1 MGPLSPSPHPR
12 SGLSLPPGSPPP
24 PRDPRTRQRPRSPQT
39 SSAPQP
45 FRTLQPN
52 RRSVLGA
59 GLAGL
64 GAAGLAACGAGSGGK
79 ESLVVAIVS
88 NPQMQDAIS
97 LIDRFTEQHPDI
109 DVRFVSLPENEAR
122 AKITASVA
130 SGGGEF
136 DVVMISNY
144 ETPLWAPNGW
154 LTDLEPYIAKTDGYA
169 PDDFVPTIKDAL
181 TVDGSMYSV
190 PFYGESAFLVY
201 RQDLFAEA
209 GLTMP
214 EHPSWDDVRDFAS
227 TLHDPDAGMS
237 GIALRGLAGWGENLA
252 PMSTV
257 INTFGGCWFDMDWAP
272 QLSSPEVHDAVSMY
286 VDTLRSY
293 GQPGAATSGFGEC
306 LTRFSQGN
314 AAMWFDASSMVS
326 GVENPD
332 SSTVVSKTG
341 YALGP
346 TLETPYAGWLY
357 SWALAIPETSQKKDA
372 AWEFIAWMTHP
383 DYFQLVGNEVGW
395 EALPPGSRLSTYE
408 IPEYAELS
416 KNYAKPTLDSM
427 ENSTQENSMTVE
439 VPYDGLQNVVIPEF
453 QDLGTRVG
461 QQFSAAIAGQKSV
474 DEALKQSQGFAE
486 SVARTYGWEG

>member
-1 MGPLSPSPHPR
+1 MGRPRPPRTSRPPQPPRRSRSPRASRPPGTISPS
-12 SGLSLPPGSPPP
+12 
-24 PRDPRTRQRPRSPQT
+24 
-39 SSAPQP
+39 
-45 FRTLQPN
+45 

-59 GLAGL
+59 GLTAGL
-64 GAAGLAACGAGSGGK
+64 ASAGLAACGSGSGSGSGSGDR
-79 ESLVVAIVS
+79 ESIVVAIVS

-97 LIDRFTEQHPDI
+97 LIDHFTEQHPDI

-154 LTDLEPYIAKTDGYA
+154 LTDLEPYIAKTDGYQ

-201 RQDLFAEA
+201 REDLFEEA
-209 GLTMP
+209 GLEMP
-214 EHPSWDDVRDFAS
+214 AHPSWDDLRSFAS
-227 TLHDPDAGMS
+227 TLHDPEGGMS

-257 INTFGGCWFDMDWAP
+257 INTFGGCWFDMEWAP
-272 QLSSPEVHDAVSMY
+272 SLDSPEVHDAVSMY

-306 LTRFSQGN
+306 LTQFSQGN

-326 GVENPD
+326 GVENPS
-332 SSTVVSKTG
+332 SSTVVGKTG

-357 SWALAIPETSQKKDA
+357 AWSLAIPETSQKKDA

-383 DYFQLVGNEVGW
+383 DYFQLVGEELGW

-416 KNYAKPTLDSM
+416 ENYAEPTLDSM
-427 ENSTQENSMTVE
+427 ENATQENSMTQE
-439 VPYDGLQNVVIPEF
+439 VPYDGLQNVVVPEF

-474 DEALKQSQGFAE
+474 DEALEQSQGFAE

>member
-1 MGPLSPSPHPR
+1 MGHPRPHPR
-12 SGLSLPPGSPPP
+12 QAPGPVGPGAAAARPATPGAAASPPA
-24 PRDPRTRQRPRSPQT
+24 TSPRSPLR
-39 SSAPQP
+39 P
-45 FRTLQPN
+45 R

-59 GLAGL
+59 GLTAGL
-64 GAAGLAACGAGSGGK
+64 GATALAGCGAGGGGR
-79 ESLVVAIVS
+79 ESIVVAIVS

-97 LIDRFTEQHPDI
+97 LIDDFSQKHPDI
-109 DVRFVSLPENEAR
+109 DVQFVSLPENEAR

-130 SGGGEF
+130 TGGGEF

-144 ETPLWAPNGW
+144 ETPLWAPNDW
-154 LTDLEPYIAKTDGYA
+154 LTDLEPYIAKTDGYE
-169 PDDFVPTIKDAL
+169 PEDFVPTIKDAL

-201 RQDLFAEA
+201 RQDLFEEA
-209 GLTMP
+209 GLEMP
-214 EHPSWDDVRDFAS
+214 KRPSWEDLRSFAS
-227 TLHDPDAGMS
+227 TLHDPDSGMS
-237 GIALRGLAGWGENLA
+237 GIALRGLAGWGENIA

-257 INTFGGCWFDMDWAP
+257 LNTYGGCWFDLDWAP
-272 QLSSPEVHDAVSMY
+272 QLTSPEVREAISMY

-332 SSTVVSKTG
+332 SSTVVGKTG

-346 TLETPYAGWLY
+346 TQLTEYAGWLY
-357 SWALAIPETSQKKDA
+357 SWALAIPQTSEKKDA

-383 DYFQLVGNEVGW
+383 DYFQLVGEEIGW

-416 KNYAKPTLDSM
+416 KNYAEPTLDSM

-474 DEALKQSQGFAE
+474 DEALEQSQGFAE

>member
-1 MGPLSPSPHPR
+1 MGSHLQRPPR
-12 SGLSLPPGSPPP
+12 TSASSPPP
-24 PRDPRTRQRPRSPQT
+24 PSAGVAARTRASAARAAGSTPSAPTAARPRR
-39 SSAPQP
+39 
-45 FRTLQPN
+45 RT
-52 RRSVLGA
+52 VLGA

-64 GAAGLAACGAGSGGK
+64 GAAGLAGCGGGSGDR
-79 ESLVVAIVS
+79 ESIVVAIVS

-97 LIDRFTEQHPDI
+97 LIDHFTKQHPDI

-144 ETPLWAPNGW
+144 ETPLWAANGW
-154 LTDLEPYIAKTDGYA
+154 LTDLEPYIAGTDGYQ
-169 PDDFVPTIKDAL
+169 PEDFIPTIKDAL
-181 TVDGSMYSV
+181 TVDGAMHSV

-201 RQDLFAEA
+201 RQDLFDAA
-209 GLTMP
+209 GLEMP
-214 EHPSWDDVRDFAS
+214 ERPSWDELREFAEA
-227 TLHDPDAGMS
+227 LHDPDAGMT

-252 PMSTV
+252 PMNTV
-257 INTFGGCWFDMDWAP
+257 INTFGGRWFDMDWAP
-272 QLSSPEVHDAVSMY
+272 TLESPEVHEAVSTY
-286 VDTLRSY
+286 VDTVRTF
-293 GQPGAATSGFGEC
+293 GQPGAATSGFGDC
-306 LTRFSQGN
+306 LTLVSQGN
-314 AAMWFDASSMVS
+314 AAMWFDATSMVS
-326 GVENPD
+326 GIEDPR
-332 SSTVVSKTG
+332 SSTVVGKTG

-346 TLETPYAGWLY
+346 TELTESTSWLY
-357 SWALAIPETSQKKDA
+357 SWALAIPETSEKKDA

-383 DYFQLVGNEVGW
+383 DYFHLVGEEIGW

-416 KNYAKPTLDSM
+416 KTYAEPTLNSM
-427 ENSTQENSMTVE
+427 AAATQEQSMTEE
-439 VPYDGLQNVVIPEF
+439 VPYPGLQFVGIPEF

-474 DEALKQSQGFAE
+474 DEALEQSQGFAE

>member
-1 MGPLSPSPHPR
+1 MGPLHPR
-12 SGLSLPPGSPPP
+12 P
-24 PRDPRTRQRPRSPQT
+24 PRPAPGHAPPRSLTTPR
-39 SSAPQP
+39 SA
-45 FRTLQPN
+45 FRPS

-59 GLAGL
+59 GLTAGL
-64 GAAGLAACGAGSGGK
+64 GTTALAGCGSGSAGR
-79 ESLVVAIVS
+79 ESIVVAIVS

-97 LIDRFTEQHPDI
+97 LISHFTEQHPDI
-109 DVRFVSLPENEAR
+109 DVSFVSLPENEAR

-154 LTDLEPYIAKTDGYA
+154 LTDLEPFIARTEGYA
-169 PDDFVPTIKDAL
+169 PEDFVPTIKDAL

-201 RQDLFAEA
+201 RQDLFDEA

-214 EHPSWDDVRDFAS
+214 EHPSWDDLRTFAS
-227 TLHDPDAGMS
+227 TLHDPDAGMA

-257 INTFGGCWFDMDWAP
+257 INTYGGCWFDMDWAP
-272 QLSSPEVHDAVSMY
+272 RLDSEEVREAVSMY
-286 VDTLRSY
+286 VDTVRSY

-306 LTRFSQGN
+306 LTQFSQGN

-332 SSTVVSKTG
+332 SSTVVGRTG

-346 TLETPYAGWLY
+346 TQATEYAGWLY

-383 DYFQLVGNEVGW
+383 DYFQLVGNEVSW

-408 IPEYAELS
+408 IPEYKELS
-416 KNYAKPTLDSM
+416 ATYVEPTLDSM

-474 DEALKQSQGFAE
+474 DEALDQAQGFAE

>member
-1 MGPLSPSPHPR
+1 MGPRPHP
-12 SGLSLPPGSPPP
+12 SPPP
-24 PRDPRTRQRPRSPQT
+24 PPSPPRR
-39 SSAPQP
+39 
-45 FRTLQPN
+45 RT
-52 RRSVLGA
+52 VLGA
-59 GLAGL
+59 GLAAGL
-64 GAAGLAACGAGSGGK
+64 GAAGLAGCGAGASAGGK
-79 ESLVVAIVS
+79 ESIVVAIVS

-97 LIDRFTEQHPDI
+97 LIDRFTAQHPDI

-154 LTDLEPYIAKTDGYA
+154 LTDLEPYIARTEGYA
-169 PDDFVPTIKDAL
+169 PEDFVPTIKDAL
-181 TVDGSMYSV
+181 TVDGAMYSV

-201 RQDLFAEA
+201 RQDLFDEA

-214 EHPSWDDVRDFAS
+214 ERPGWDDIRSFAQ
-227 TLHDPDAGMS
+227 TLHDPEAGMS

-272 QLSSPEVHDAVSMY
+272 RLDSPEVHDAVALY

-306 LTRFSQGN
+306 LTQFSQGN

-332 SSTVVSKTG
+332 SSTVVGKTG

-346 TLETPYAGWLY
+346 TKDTEYAGWLY
-357 SWALAIPETSQKKDA
+357 SWALAIPETSRKKDA

-383 DYFQLVGNEVGW
+383 DYFQLVGQEIGW
-395 EALPPGSRLSTYE
+395 EALPPGSRLSTYQ

-416 KNYAKPTLDSM
+416 KTYAEPTLDSM
-427 ENSTQENSMTVE
+427 ENSTQENSMTVD

-474 DEALKQSQGFAE
+474 DEALDQAQGFAE

>member
-1 MGPLSPSPHPR
+1 MGPLRPRPPRPAPGHAPPRGLTTPR
-12 SGLSLPPGSPPP
+12 SL
-24 PRDPRTRQRPRSPQT
+24 TAPRSLTTP
-39 SSAPQP
+39 
-45 FRTLQPN
+45 RGTLRPS

-59 GLAGL
+59 GLTAGL
-64 GAAGLAACGAGSGGK
+64 GATALAGCGSGSGSR
-79 ESLVVAIVS
+79 ESIVVAIVS

-97 LIDRFTEQHPDI
+97 LISHFTEQHPDI
-109 DVRFVSLPENEAR
+109 DVSFVSLPENEAR

-154 LTDLEPYIAKTDGYA
+154 LTDLEPFIARTEGYA
-169 PDDFVPTIKDAL
+169 PEDFVPTIKDAL

-201 RQDLFAEA
+201 RQDLFDEA

-214 EHPSWDDVRDFAS
+214 EHPSWDDLRTFAS
-227 TLHDPDAGMS
+227 TLHDPDAGMA

-257 INTFGGCWFDMDWAP
+257 INTYGGCWFDMDWAP
-272 QLSSPEVHDAVSMY
+272 RLDSEEVREAVSMY
-286 VDTLRSY
+286 VDTVRSY

-306 LTRFSQGN
+306 LTQFSQGN

-332 SSTVVSKTG
+332 SSTVVGRTG

-346 TLETPYAGWLY
+346 TQATEYAGWLY

-383 DYFQLVGNEVGW
+383 DYFQLVGNEVSW

-408 IPEYAELS
+408 IPEYKELS
-416 KNYAKPTLDSM
+416 ATYVEPTLDSM

-474 DEALKQSQGFAE
+474 DEALEQAQGFAA